1 MVTSAFASDAHGGD
15 SHGSAPSATN
25 SSFSRGKSI
34 NMGSGIDVS
43 FSSITYTVANNSS
56 SDGRP
61 KTIALLDRVSGYA
74 SAGECLALMGTSG
87 SGKTT
92 LMDVLC
98 QRKTSGRMQ
107 GEVKFGGIVPT
118 TQFLRRY
125 TGYVEQFD
133 TLIPILTVEEMF
145 VYTSQL
151 KLELSMPAESK
162 KAAVEDVIETLGLEQ
177 CRKVLI
183 GSQLARGI
191 SGGQAKRVNIGI
203 ALISNP
209 RVLFLDE
216 PTTGLDS
223 FTANEVIGAVADLA
237 LGGIT
242 VICTIHSPS
251 SYSFTKFDRLMILES
266 GRVVYLGDTS
276 LAIPYFK
283 KTCSF
288 LGSLD
293 LHSSSDAEWLAD
305 CVVQAA
311 REGYGKDL
319 IDAYEASEEKAAMI
333 KVLDQQMLV
342 AKDVPDDFRRMMQ
355 VKRATTTPTW
365 FGILVLLRYRM
376 LKNYATVEFYAS
388 HVFPWLIQTLI
399 IMSCF
404 WFVANDV
411 EAIGSVTNIAAI
423 LFFWT
428 CTTAFGAA
436 TYVPNIVL
444 SKPLYFR
451 ERNDGLYRS
460 IAYLN
465 YLCLEEIIIAVPTTL
480 AINTIM
486 WFALQLA
493 GSFVCWWVS
502 FFVAYVTGI
511 FVSYAICSVVPGGIN
526 GLNIANAAVP
536 IYGVICL
543 FFSGFLITINAT
555 GWWWRWL
562 IYACPTFW
570 AFSAQMNNFFAGDRN
585 IPYLG
590 EASVTDYFGVSVLGN
605 GSPWPYVAM
614 QCIFV
619 ALFYLLAWAGL
630 QFKQQVSR

>member
-1 MVTSAFASDAHGGD
+1 MGANSSASGADGGA
-15 SHGSAPSATN
+15 SHGSVSPTTN
-25 SSFSRGKSI
+25 SFFRRAKTI
-34 NMGSGIDVS
+34 NLGSGIDVS
-43 FSSITYTVANNSS
+43 FSSITYTVKNNSS
-56 SDGRP
+56 SDGKP
-61 KTIALLDRVSGYA
+61 TVALLDGVSGFA

-98 QRKTSGRMQ
+98 QRKTSGRTEGRVM
-107 GEVKFGGIVPT
+107 FGGIEPT

-125 TGYVEQFD
+125 CGYVEQFD
-133 TLIPILTVEEMF
+133 TLVPILTVEEMF
-145 VYTSQL
+145 LYTAQL
-151 KLELSMPAESK
+151 KLELNTPEEEK

-177 CRKVLI
+177 CRTVLI
-183 GSQLARGI
+183 GSQMARGI

-223 FTANEVIGAVADLA
+223 FTANEVIGAVAELA

-266 GRVVYLGDTS
+266 GKSVYFGATCQ
-276 LAIPYFK
+276 AIPYFK
-283 KTCSF
+283 RTCSF
-288 LGSLD
+288 LDTLD

-311 REGYGKDL
+311 REGYGKEL
-319 IDAYEASEEKAAMI
+319 ISTYEASEEKAAMI
-333 KVLDQQMLV
+333 QVLDRQMLETK
-342 AKDVPDDFRRMMQ
+342 AVPDDFRRMMQ

-365 FGILVLLRYRM
+365 FGIGILCRYRM
-376 LKNYATVEFYAS
+376 LKNYSTLDFYAS

-411 EAIGSVTNIAAI
+411 NAIGSVTNIAAI

-465 YLCLEEIIIAVPTTL
+465 YLFLEEVIIAVPTTL

-511 FVSYAICSVVPGGIN
+511 LVSYAICSVVPGGIN

-590 EASVTDYFGVSVLGN
+590 SASVTDYFGVSLLGN

-619 ALFYLLAWAGL
+619 VLFYLLAWAGL
-630 QFKQQVSR
+630 QFKQQVAR

>member
-1 MVTSAFASDAHGGD
+1 MSDTVKTGD
-15 SHGSAPSATN
+15 SHVASHVARVPAATN
-25 SSFSRGKSI
+25 SLFSRAKSI
-34 NMGSGIDVS
+34 GLGSGIDVS
-43 FSSITYTVANNSS
+43 FSSITYTVANNASS
-56 SDGRP
+56 AGP
-61 KTIALLDRVSGYA
+61 KTIALLDGVSGYA
-74 SAGECLALMGTSG
+74 RAGECLALMGTSG

-98 QRKTSGRMQ
+98 QRKTNGRME

-118 TQFLRRY
+118 PQFLRRY

-145 VYTSQL
+145 FYTSHL
-151 KLELSMPAESK
+151 KLERSVPAGEK

-183 GSQLARGI
+183 GSQTARGI

-223 FTANEVIGAVADLA
+223 FTAKEVIGAVAELA

-251 SYSFTKFDRLMILES
+251 SYSFTKFNRLLILES
-266 GRVVYLGDTS
+266 GRVVYLGETS
-276 LAIPYFK
+276 QAIPYFK
-283 KTCSF
+283 RTCSF
-288 LGSLD
+288 LDNLD

-305 CVVQAA
+305 CVMQAA
-311 REGYGKDL
+311 REGYGQRL
-319 IDAYEASEEKAAMI
+319 IDTYEASEEKAVMI
-333 KVLDQQMLV
+333 KVLDQQMLESK
-342 AKDVPDDFRRMMQ
+342 AVPDDFRRMMQ
-355 VKRATTTPTW
+355 VKKATTTPTW

-376 LKNYATVEFYAS
+376 LKNYATGAFYAS

-404 WFVANDV
+404 WFVASNL
-411 EAIGSVTNIAAI
+411 IPGSVTNIAAI

-436 TYVPNIVL
+436 SYVPNIVL

-465 YLCLEEIIIAVPTTL
+465 YLCLEEIVIAVPMTFV
-480 AINTIM
+480 INTVM
-486 WFALQLA
+486 WFALQMA
-493 GSFVCWWVS
+493 GSFLCWWVS
-502 FFVAYVTGI
+502 FLVAYVTGI
-511 FVSYAICSVVPGGIN
+511 FVSYAICSVVPGGVN

-543 FFSGFLITINAT
+543 FFSGFLISINAT

-562 IYACPTFW
+562 VYACPTFW
-570 AFSAQMNNFFAGDRN
+570 AFSAQMNNFFTGDRN

-590 EASVTDYFGVSVLGN
+590 SESVTEHFGVSVLGN
-605 GSPWPYVAM
+605 ASPWPYVAM

-619 ALFYLLAWAGL
+619 VIFYLLAWAGL